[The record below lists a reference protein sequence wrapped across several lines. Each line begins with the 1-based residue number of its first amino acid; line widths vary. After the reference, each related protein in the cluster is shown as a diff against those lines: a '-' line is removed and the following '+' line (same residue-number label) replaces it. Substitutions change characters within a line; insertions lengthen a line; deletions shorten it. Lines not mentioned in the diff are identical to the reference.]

1 MKLNNKGFAISTVLY
16 SLLIMVF
23 LIVTLMMGI
32 MASNRKS
39 NRNLVE
45 TIEEELN
52 RYNENATNF
61 AFKDGASGEAV
72 SQIYTVPSGQSGW
85 YKIELWGA
93 SGGSTTSETGEV
105 RAGGKGAY
113 TSGLIYLAEND
124 EVYFYIGGTTT
135 NSNGGANGGGA
146 GAGKGMGGGG
156 STDVRIKSG
165 EWNDDQSLRTRLM
178 VAAGGG
184 GAEGFKQ
191 GAAGGD
197 AGAVIGRPGQSNIA
211 SSDYTN
217 AGYGSQ
223 KGPILVNWINLW
235 EKADKCNSGYISKD
249 SDSVSKIKTACG
261 KLGLGGGATNNEG
274 GGGGSGY
281 FGGGAGSSDNSTV
294 AGSGGGGSSFIAG
307 YAGVKYSHQWTEWPG
322 YSEDKYYT
330 ETSHFF
336 VNGQMVEGVNEGNG
350 KARIE
355 LVSTGTAKPTVKN
368 SKLTN
373 VRYIKSCTFGPTDD
387 PTNVSWAEVAAMQ
400 NGTNLAHSNSK
411 GVSSVSNVNIS
422 STEKNQITDDD
433 VDSLYSG
440 SKSASDLACII
451 IDLGATENIDEI
463 AVYHN
468 PTAVQKKS
476 YGESLEVSP
485 DNSSWTTLIA
495 SAGDTLPE
503 NTSGVRYTA
512 WDLDYQAHLPNGIYQ
527 VQSALSQVSRG
538 LSAVNNNTGQ
548 KEDENSDTLYSE
560 RHVKLAL
567 FGTQDLSQDWAIT
580 RIDLGEGSNTYR
592 LVETAS
598 NRALQIKDS
607 LGTAGT
613 AVNTSSGYGTSEESG
628 GYGYNWTQWHI
639 ISLGDGT
646 YTIKAEVGENCLSTI
661 KNSYNEDSDININVC
676 NNSLQQRWI
685 FKATSF

>member
-45 TIEEELN
+45 TIEDELN
-52 RYNENATNF
+52 RYNESATTF
-61 AFKDGASGEAV
+61 AYKDGTTGEAEA
-72 SQIYTVPSGQSGW
+72 QIYTVPSGQSGW

-93 SGGSTTSETGEV
+93 SGGSTTSETTGEV

-113 TSGLIYLAEND
+113 TSGLIYLAENQKL
-124 EVYFYIGGTTT
+124 YFYIGGSTK
-135 NSNGGANGGGA
+135 NSSGGANGGGK

-156 STDVRIKSG
+156 SSDVRTKSG
-165 EWNDDQSLRTRLM
+165 AWDNDDSLKTRLM

-184 GAEGFKQ
+184 GAEGFKE
-191 GAAGGD
+191 GAPGGD
-197 AGAVIGRPGQSNIA
+197 AGAVIGSPGQSNIA
-211 SSDYTN
+211 GSNYTN
-217 AGYGSQ
+217 AGFGSQ
-223 KGPILVNWINLW
+223 KGPILVNWINLY
-235 EKADKCNSGYISKD
+235 EKADKCNSGYISGD
-249 SDSVSKIKTACG
+249 ANNATKIKLACG
-261 KLGLGGGATNNEG
+261 KLGLGGAATNNEG

-294 AGSGGGGSSFIAG
+294 AGSGAGGSSFIAG
-307 YAGVKYSHQWTEWPG
+307 YAGVKYSHQWTG
-322 YSEDKYYT
+322 YDESVYFT
-330 ETSHFF
+330 ENSKIFID
-336 VNGQMVEGVNEGNG
+336 GQMVEGVNEGDG

-355 LVSTGTAKPTVKN
+355 LVSTASKDAKPTVKN
-368 SKLTN
+368 SKLSN
-373 VRYIKSCTFGPTDD
+373 VRYIKSCTAGTTEDQ
-387 PTNVSWAEVAAMQ
+387 TTVSWAEIAAMQ
-400 NGTNLAHSNSK
+400 NGNNLALNK
-411 GVSSVSNVNIS
+411 EISSVSGANVS
-422 STEKNQITDDD
+422 STSSGKKKVTDGD
-433 VDSLYSG
+433 VDTLYSG
-440 SKSASDLACII
+440 TKNSTDIACTT
-451 IDLGATENIDEI
+451 IDLGSVQNLDEI
-463 AVYHN
+463 AIYHN
-468 PTAVQKKS
+468 PTETNKKS
-476 YGESLEVSP
+476 YKESLQVSANNRDWITLISSNGESLPE
-485 DNSSWTTLIA
+485 NSSGI
-495 SAGDTLPE
+495 
-503 NTSGVRYTA
+503 RYTA
-512 WDLDYQAHLPNGIYQ
+512 WDLDYQAPLPNGIYQ

-567 FGTQDLSQDWAIT
+567 FGAQSLSQDWSVT
-580 RIDLGEGSNTYR
+580 SLGGDVYR

-628 GYGYNWTQWHI
+628 EYGYNWTQWHI

-646 YTIKAEVGENCLSTI
+646 YTIKAEVGGNCLSTI
-661 KNSYNEDSDININVC
+661 KNNYNEDSDININVC

>member
-72 SQIYTVPSGQSGW
+72 PQTYTVPSGQSGW

-93 SGGSTTSETGEV
+93 SGGSTKSETTGEV

-113 TSGLIYLAEND
+113 TSGLIYLAENQKL
-124 EVYFYIGGTTT
+124 YFYIGGSTK
-135 NSNGGANGGGA
+135 NSSGGANGGGK

-165 EWNDDQSLRTRLM
+165 AWDNDDSLKTRLM

-184 GAEGFKQ
+184 GAEGFKE
-191 GAAGGD
+191 GATGGD
-197 AGAVIGRPGQSNIA
+197 AGAIIGRPGQSNIV
-211 SSDYTN
+211 SGIYTN

-235 EKADKCNSGYISKD
+235 EKADKCNSGYISID

-307 YAGVKYSHQWTEWPG
+307 YAGVKYSHKWPG
-322 YSEDKYYT
+322 YREDKYYT
-330 ETSHFF
+330 ETSRFF
-336 VNGQMVEGVNEGNG
+336 VNGQMVEGVNDGDG

-368 SKLTN
+368 NKLTN
-373 VRYIKSCTFGPTDD
+373 VRYIRSCTSGPTDD
-387 PTNVSWAEVAAMQ
+387 QTNVSWAEVAAMQ
-400 NGTNLAHSNSK
+400 NGTNLAHSK
-411 GVSSVSNVNIS
+411 GVSSVSNVSIS
-422 STEKNQITDDD
+422 STGKKKITDDD

-468 PTAVQKKS
+468 PTAVQKMS
-476 YGESLEVSP
+476 HGESLQVSP
-485 DNSSWTTLIA
+485 DNRNWTTLID
-495 SAGDTLPE
+495 SAVDTLPE
-503 NTSGVRYTA
+503 NTSGVRYSA
-512 WDLDYQAHLPNGIYQ
+512 WDLDYQATSLPNGIYQ

-538 LSAVNNNTGQ
+538 LSAVNNNTGK

-567 FGTQDLSQDWAIT
+567 FGAQSLSQDWSVT
-580 RIDLGEGSNTYR
+580 SLGGDVYR

-628 GYGYNWTQWHI
+628 EYGYNWTQWHI

-646 YTIKAEVGENCLSTI
+646 YTIKAEVGGNCLSTI
-661 KNSYNEDSDININVC
+661 KNNYNEDSNININVC

>member
-113 TSGLIYLAEND
+113 TSGLIYLVEND
-124 EVYFYIGGTTT
+124 EIYFYIGGTTT

-184 GAEGFKQ
+184 GAEGFKE
-191 GAAGGD
+191 GATGGD

-261 KLGLGGGATNNEG
+261 KLGLGGAATNNEG

-294 AGSGGGGSSFIAG
+294 AGSGAGGSSFIAG
-307 YAGVKYSHQWTEWPG
+307 YSGVKYSHRWTG
-322 YSEDKYYT
+322 YDEAVYFT
-330 ETSHFF
+330 ENSKIFID
-336 VNGQMVEGVNEGNG
+336 GQMVEGVNEGNG

-355 LVSTGTAKPTVKN
+355 LVSTASKDAKPTIKN
-368 SKLTN
+368 SKLSN
-373 VRYIKSCTFGPTDD
+373 VRYIKSCTAGTTDD
-387 PTNVSWAEVAAMQ
+387 QTTVSWTEIVAMQ
-400 NGTNLAHSNSK
+400 NGSNLASNIGISNAT
-411 GVSSVSNVNIS
+411 GVSVS
-422 STEKNQITDDD
+422 STEKEKITDSD
-433 VDSLYSG
+433 VDTLYSG
-440 SKSASDLACII
+440 TKNASSTACIT
-451 IDLGATENIDEI
+451 IDLGSTYNLDEI
-463 AVYHN
+463 AVYHK
-468 PTAVQKKS
+468 PTEINKKS
-476 YGESLEVSP
+476 YKESLQVSANNRDWITLISSDGESLPE
-485 DNSSWTTLIA
+485 NSSGI
-495 SAGDTLPE
+495 
-503 NTSGVRYTA
+503 RYTA

-567 FGTQDLSQDWAIT
+567 FGAQSLSQDWSVT
-580 RIDLGEGSNTYR
+580 SLGGDVYR

-628 GYGYNWTQWHI
+628 EYGYNWTQWHI

-646 YTIKAEVGENCLSTI
+646 YTIKAEVGGNCLSTI

>member
-45 TIEEELN
+45 TIEDELN
-52 RYNENATNF
+52 RYNESATTL
-61 AFKDGASGEAV
+61 AYKDGTTGEAEA
-72 SQIYTVPSGQSGW
+72 QIYTVPSGQSGW

-93 SGGSTTSETGEV
+93 SGGNATSETGEV

-113 TSGLIYLAEND
+113 TSGLIYLTENQKL
-124 EVYFYIGGTTT
+124 YFYIGGTTT
-135 NSNGGANGGGA
+135 NSSGGANGGGT

-165 EWNDDQSLRTRLM
+165 AWDNDDSLRTRLM

-223 KGPILVNWINLW
+223 KGPILVNWINVY
-235 EKADKCNSGYISKD
+235 EKADKCNSGYISDD
-249 SDSVSKIKTACG
+249 SNDASKIKLACG
-261 KLGLGGGATNNEG
+261 KLGLGGAAANNEG

-294 AGSGGGGSSFIAG
+294 AGSGAGGSSFIAG
-307 YAGVKYSHQWTEWPG
+307 YAGVKYSHKWPG
-322 YSEDKYYT
+322 HDENVYFT
-330 ETSHFF
+330 ESSQLFID
-336 VNGQMVEGVNEGNG
+336 GQMVEGVNEGNG

-355 LVSTGTAKPTVKN
+355 LVSTASQDAKPTVKN
-368 SKLTN
+368 SKLSN
-373 VRYIKSCTFGPTDD
+373 VRYIKSCTAGTTDD
-387 PTNVSWAEVAAMQ
+387 QTTVSWSEIAAMQ
-400 NGTNLAHSNSK
+400 NGSNLASNKGISNAT
-411 GVSSVSNVNIS
+411 GVSVS
-422 STEKNQITDDD
+422 STEKKKIIDSD
-433 VDSLYSG
+433 VDTLYSG
-440 SKSASDLACII
+440 TKNASSTACITIDLASTYN
-451 IDLGATENIDEI
+451 LDEI
-463 AVYHN
+463 AVYHK
-468 PTAVQKKS
+468 PTETNKKS
-476 YGESLEVSP
+476 YKESLQVSANNRDWITLISSDGESLPE
-485 DNSSWTTLIA
+485 NSSGI
-495 SAGDTLPE
+495 
-503 NTSGVRYTA
+503 RYTA
-512 WDLDYQAHLPNGIYQ
+512 WDPNYQETLPNGVYQ
-527 VQSALSQVSRG
+527 VQSALSQISRG
-538 LSAVNNNTGQ
+538 LSAVNNNTGKQ
-548 KEDENSDTLYSE
+548 EDENSDTLYSE

-567 FGTQDLSQDWAIT
+567 LGAQGLSQNWAAT
-580 RIDLGEGSNTYR
+580 SLGGDTYR

-598 NRALQIKDS
+598 NRALQIKES
-607 LGTAGT
+607 SGAAGT
-613 AVNTSSGYGTSEESG
+613 AVNTSSGYGEGE
-628 GYGYNWTQWHI
+628 GYNWTQWHI
-639 ISLGDGT
+639 NPLGDGT
-646 YTIKAEVGENCLSTI
+646 YTIKSEVGGNCLSTVI
-661 KNSYNEDSDININVC
+661 NNYNVDSAINIDVC

-685 FKATSF
+685 FKSTGF

>member
-1 MKLNNKGFAISTVLY
+1 
-16 SLLIMVF
+16 
-23 LIVTLMMGI
+23 

-61 AFKDGASGEAV
+61 ALKDGASGEAV

-113 TSGLIYLAEND
+113 TSGLIYLVEND

-261 KLGLGGGATNNEG
+261 KLGLGGAATNNEG

-294 AGSGGGGSSFIAG
+294 AGSGAGGSSFIAG
-307 YAGVKYSHQWTEWPG
+307 YSGVKYSHRWTGSDEAV
-322 YSEDKYYT
+322 YFT
-330 ETSHFF
+330 ENSKIFID
-336 VNGQMVEGVNEGNG
+336 GQMVEGVNEGNG

-355 LVSTGTAKPTVKN
+355 LVSTASKDAKPTIKN
-368 SKLTN
+368 SKLSN
-373 VRYIKSCTFGPTDD
+373 VRYIKSCTAGTTDD
-387 PTNVSWAEVAAMQ
+387 QTTVSWTEIVAMQ
-400 NGTNLAHSNSK
+400 NGSNLASNIGISNAT
-411 GVSSVSNVNIS
+411 GVSVS
-422 STEKNQITDDD
+422 STEKEKITDSD
-433 VDSLYSG
+433 VDTLYSG
-440 SKSASDLACII
+440 TKNASSTACIT
-451 IDLGATENIDEI
+451 IDLGSTYNLDEI
-463 AVYHN
+463 AVYHK
-468 PTAVQKKS
+468 PTEINKKS
-476 YGESLEVSP
+476 YKESLQVSANNRDWITLISSDGESLPE
-485 DNSSWTTLIA
+485 NSSGI
-495 SAGDTLPE
+495 
-503 NTSGVRYTA
+503 RYTA
-512 WDLDYQAHLPNGIYQ
+512 WDPNYQETLPNGIYQ

-567 FGTQDLSQDWAIT
+567 FGGQSLSQDWSVT
-580 RIDLGEGSNTYR
+580 SLGGDVYR

-628 GYGYNWTQWHI
+628 EYGYNWTQWHI

-646 YTIKAEVGENCLSTI
+646 YTIKAEVGGNCLSTI

>member
-45 TIEEELN
+45 TIEDELN
-52 RYNENATNF
+52 RYNESATNL
-61 AFKDGASGEAV
+61 AYKDGVSGAAEA
-72 SQIYTVPSGQSGW
+72 QIYTVPSGQSGW

-93 SGGSTTSETGEV
+93 SGGNATSETGEV

-113 TSGLIYLAEND
+113 TSGLIYLTENQKL
-124 EVYFYIGGTTT
+124 YFYIGGTTT
-135 NSNGGANGGGA
+135 NSSGGANGGGN

-165 EWNDDQSLRTRLM
+165 AWDNDESLRTRLM

-184 GAEGFKQ
+184 GAEGFKE

-197 AGAVIGRPGQSNIA
+197 AGAVIGRPGQSNIT
-211 SSDYTN
+211 SSNYTN

-235 EKADKCNSGYISKD
+235 EKVDKCNSGYISAD
-249 SDSVSKIKTACG
+249 SDDVSKIKLTCG
-261 KLGLGGGATNNEG
+261 KLGLGGVASNNEG

-294 AGSGGGGSSFIAG
+294 AGSGAGGSSFIAG
-307 YAGVKYSHQWTEWPG
+307 YAGVKYSHTWSG
-322 YSEDKYYT
+322 YSEDVYFTESSKY
-330 ETSHFF
+330 FI
-336 VNGQMVEGVNEGNG
+336 NGQMVEGVNEGNG

-355 LVSTGTAKPTVKN
+355 LVSTASQDAKPTVKN
-368 SKLTN
+368 NKLTN
-373 VRYIKSCTFGPTDD
+373 VRYIKSCTSGTTDD
-387 PTNVSWAEVAAMQ
+387 QTNVSWSEIAAMQ
-400 NGTNLAHSNSK
+400 NRNNLASNK
-411 GVSSVSNVNIS
+411 GVNSVSGATMPSTS
-422 STEKNQITDDD
+422 SEKKKVTDDD
-433 VDSLYSG
+433 VDTLYTG
-440 SKSASDLACII
+440 TIDASSTTGACIT
-451 IDLGATENIDEI
+451 IDLGSTQNLDEI

-468 PTAVQKKS
+468 PTAVNKKS
-476 YGESLEVSP
+476 YKESLQVSS
-485 DNSSWTTLIA
+485 DNSTWVTLIL
-495 SAGDTLPE
+495 STGEGLPE
-503 NTSGVRYTA
+503 NSSGIRYTA
-512 WDLDYQAHLPNGIYQ
+512 WDPDYQAALPNGIYQ
-527 VQSALSQVSRG
+527 VQSALSQISRG

-548 KEDENSDTLYSE
+548 QEDESSDTLYSG

-567 FGTQDLSQDWAIT
+567 FGAQSLSQDWSVTSI
-580 RIDLGEGSNTYR
+580 GSDVYR

-598 NRALQIKDS
+598 NRALQIKES
-607 LGTAGT
+607 LGAAGT
-613 AVNTSSGYGTSEESG
+613 AVNTSSGYGEG
-628 GYGYNWTQWHI
+628 QGYNWTQWHI
-639 ISLGDGT
+639 TSLGDGT
-646 YTIKAEVGENCLSTI
+646 YTIKADVGGNCLSTTV
-661 KNSYNEDSDININVC
+661 NNYNVDSDVNIDTC

-685 FKATSF
+685 FKSTGF

>member
-61 AFKDGASGEAV
+61 AFKDGTSGEAV
-72 SQIYTVPSGQSGW
+72 SQTYTVPSGQSGW

-93 SGGSTTSETGEV
+93 SGGSTTSETGVV
-105 RAGGKGAY
+105 RSGGKGAY
-113 TSGLIYLAEND
+113 TSGLIYLVEND

-184 GAEGFKQ
+184 GAEGFKE
-191 GAAGGD
+191 GATGGD
-197 AGAVIGRPGQSNIA
+197 AGAIIGRSGQSNIV
-211 SSDYTN
+211 SDKYTN

-235 EKADKCNSGYISKD
+235 EKVDKCNSGYISSD

-307 YAGVKYSHQWTEWPG
+307 YAGVKYSHQWPG

-373 VRYIKSCTFGPTDD
+373 VRYIKSCTAGTTDD
-387 PTNVSWAEVAAMQ
+387 QTKVSWAEVAAMQ
-400 NGTNLAHSNSK
+400 NGNNLAHNK
-411 GVSSVSNVNIS
+411 GVSSVSNVS
-422 STEKNQITDDD
+422 TSLTETEKKQITDDD

-440 SKSASDLACII
+440 SKSASKSACIT
-451 IDLGATENIDEI
+451 IDLGSAKDVDEI

-468 PTAVQKKS
+468 PTAVQKMS
-476 YGESLEVSP
+476 HGESLQVSS

-495 SAGDTLPE
+495 SVGDTLPE

-512 WDLDYQAHLPNGIYQ
+512 WDLDYQNTLPNGIYQ

-548 KEDENSDTLYSE
+548 KEDENADTLYSE

-580 RIDLGEGSNTYR
+580 YLGGQGGTAGNIYR

-613 AVNTSSGYGTSEESG
+613 AVNTSSGYGTSEGSG
-628 GYGYNWTQWHI
+628 GYNWTQWHI

-646 YTIKAEVGENCLSTI
+646 YTIKAVVGEKCLSTI
-661 KNSYNEDSDININVC
+661 KNSYNEDSDININDC

>member
-52 RYNENATNF
+52 RYNESATTL
-61 AFKDGASGEAV
+61 AYKDGTTGEAEA
-72 SQIYTVPSGQSGW
+72 QIYTVPSGQSGW

-93 SGGSTTSETGEV
+93 SGGNATSETGEV

-113 TSGLIYLAEND
+113 TSGLIYLTENQKL
-124 EVYFYIGGTTT
+124 YFYIGGTTT
-135 NSNGGANGGGA
+135 NSSGGANGGGT

-165 EWNDDQSLRTRLM
+165 AWDNDDSLRTRLM

-223 KGPILVNWINLW
+223 KGPILVNWINVY
-235 EKADKCNSGYISKD
+235 EKADKCNSGYISDD
-249 SDSVSKIKTACG
+249 SNDASKIKTACG
-261 KLGLGGGATNNEG
+261 KLGLGGAATNNEG

-294 AGSGGGGSSFIAG
+294 AGSGAGGSSFIAG
-307 YAGVKYSHQWTEWPG
+307 YAGVKYSHKWSGHDENVYFTE
-322 YSEDKYYT
+322 SSQLFID
-330 ETSHFF
+330 
-336 VNGQMVEGVNEGNG
+336 GQMVEGVNEGNG

-355 LVSTGTAKPTVKN
+355 LVSTASQDAKPTVKN
-368 SKLTN
+368 SKLSN
-373 VRYIKSCTFGPTDD
+373 VRYIKSCTAGTTDD
-387 PTNVSWAEVAAMQ
+387 QTTVSWSEIAAMQ
-400 NGTNLAHSNSK
+400 NGNNLALNK
-411 GVSSVSNVNIS
+411 EISSVSGANVS
-422 STEKNQITDDD
+422 STSSGKKKVTDGD
-433 VDSLYSG
+433 VDTLYSG
-440 SKSASDLACII
+440 TKNSTDIACTT
-451 IDLGATENIDEI
+451 IDLGSVQNLDEI
-463 AVYHN
+463 AVYHK
-468 PTAVQKKS
+468 PTVANKKS
-476 YGESLEVSP
+476 YKESLQVSSDNSTWLTLISSDGESLPE
-485 DNSSWTTLIA
+485 NSSGI
-495 SAGDTLPE
+495 
-503 NTSGVRYTA
+503 RYTA
-512 WDLDYQAHLPNGIYQ
+512 WNPDYQAPLPNGIYQ

-567 FGTQDLSQDWAIT
+567 FGAQSLSQDWSVT
-580 RIDLGEGSNTYR
+580 SLGGDVYR

-628 GYGYNWTQWHI
+628 EYGYNWTQWHI

-646 YTIKAEVGENCLSTI
+646 YTIKAEVGGNCLSTI
-661 KNSYNEDSDININVC
+661 KNNYNEDSDININVC

>member
-45 TIEEELN
+45 TIEDELN
-52 RYNENATNF
+52 RYNESATTF
-61 AFKDGASGEAV
+61 AYKDGTTGEAEA
-72 SQIYTVPSGQSGW
+72 QIYTVPSGQSGW

-93 SGGSTTSETGEV
+93 SGGNATSETGEV

-113 TSGLIYLAEND
+113 TSGLIYLTENQKL
-124 EVYFYIGGTTT
+124 YFYIGGTTT
-135 NSNGGANGGGA
+135 NSSGGANGGGT

-165 EWNDDQSLRTRLM
+165 AWDNDDSLRTRLM

-184 GAEGFKQ
+184 GAEGFKE
-191 GAAGGD
+191 GAPGGD
-197 AGAVIGRPGQSNIA
+197 AGAVIGSPGQSNIA
-211 SSDYTN
+211 GSNYTN
-217 AGYGSQ
+217 AGFGSQ
-223 KGPILVNWINLW
+223 KGPILVNWINLY
-235 EKADKCNSGYISKD
+235 EKADKCNSGYISGD
-249 SDSVSKIKTACG
+249 ANNATKIKLACG
-261 KLGLGGGATNNEG
+261 KLGLGGAATNNEG

-294 AGSGGGGSSFIAG
+294 AGSGAGGSSFIAG
-307 YAGVKYSHQWTEWPG
+307 YAGVKYSHQWTG
-322 YSEDKYYT
+322 YDESVYFT
-330 ETSHFF
+330 ENSKIFID
-336 VNGQMVEGVNEGNG
+336 GQMVEGVNEGNG

-355 LVSTGTAKPTVKN
+355 LVSTASKDAKPTVKN
-368 SKLTN
+368 SKLSN
-373 VRYIKSCTFGPTDD
+373 VRYIKSCTAGTTEDQ
-387 PTNVSWAEVAAMQ
+387 TTVSWAEIAAIQ
-400 NGTNLAHSNSK
+400 NGNNLALNK
-411 GVSSVSNVNIS
+411 EISSVSGANVS
-422 STEKNQITDDD
+422 STSSGKKKVTDGD
-433 VDSLYSG
+433 VDTLYSG
-440 SKSASDLACII
+440 TKNSTDIACTT
-451 IDLGATENIDEI
+451 IDLGSVQNLDEI
-463 AVYHN
+463 AIYHN
-468 PTAVQKKS
+468 PTETNKKS
-476 YGESLEVSP
+476 YKESLQVSANNRDWITLISSNGESLPE
-485 DNSSWTTLIA
+485 NSSGI
-495 SAGDTLPE
+495 
-503 NTSGVRYTA
+503 RYTA
-512 WDLDYQAHLPNGIYQ
+512 WDLDYQAPLPNGIYQ

-567 FGTQDLSQDWAIT
+567 FGAQSLSQDWSVT
-580 RIDLGEGSNTYR
+580 SLGGDVYR

-613 AVNTSSGYGTSEESG
+613 AVNTSSGYGEG
-628 GYGYNWTQWHI
+628 QGYNWTQWHI
-639 ISLGDGT
+639 TSLGDGT
-646 YTIKAEVGENCLSTI
+646 YIIKADVGGNCLSTVI
-661 KNSYNEDSDININVC
+661 NNYNVDSDINIDTC

-685 FKATSF
+685 FKSTGF

>member
-1 MKLNNKGFAISTVLY
+1 MKLNNNGFAISTVLY

-45 TIEEELN
+45 TIEDELN
-52 RYNENATNF
+52 RYNESATTF
-61 AFKDGASGEAV
+61 AYKDGTTGEAEA
-72 SQIYTVPSGQSGW
+72 QIYTVPSGQSGW

-93 SGGSTTSETGEV
+93 SGGNATSETGEV

-113 TSGLIYLAEND
+113 TSGLIYLTENQKL
-124 EVYFYIGGTTT
+124 YFYIGGTTT
-135 NSNGGANGGGA
+135 NSNGGANGGGK

-165 EWNDDQSLRTRLM
+165 AWDNDDSLRTRLM

-261 KLGLGGGATNNEG
+261 KLGLGGAATNNEG

-294 AGSGGGGSSFIAG
+294 AGSGAGGSSFIAG
-307 YAGVKYSHQWTEWPG
+307 YSGVKYSHRWTG
-322 YSEDKYYT
+322 YDEAVYFT
-330 ETSHFF
+330 ENSKIFID
-336 VNGQMVEGVNEGNG
+336 GQMVEGVNEGNG

-355 LVSTGTAKPTVKN
+355 LVSTASQDAKPTVKN
-368 SKLTN
+368 SKLSN
-373 VRYIKSCTFGPTDD
+373 VRYIKSCTAGTTDD
-387 PTNVSWAEVAAMQ
+387 QTTVSWTEIVAMQ
-400 NGTNLAHSNSK
+400 NGSNLASNIGISNAT
-411 GVSSVSNVNIS
+411 GVSVS
-422 STEKNQITDDD
+422 STEKEKITDSD
-433 VDSLYSG
+433 VDTLYSG
-440 SKSASDLACII
+440 TKNASSTACIT
-451 IDLGATENIDEI
+451 IDLGSTYNLDEI
-463 AVYHN
+463 AVYHK
-468 PTAVQKKS
+468 PTEINKKS
-476 YGESLEVSP
+476 YKESLQVSANNRDWITLISSDGESLPE
-485 DNSSWTTLIA
+485 NSSGI
-495 SAGDTLPE
+495 
-503 NTSGVRYTA
+503 RYTA
-512 WDLDYQAHLPNGIYQ
+512 WDPNYQETLPNGIYQ

-567 FGTQDLSQDWAIT
+567 FGGQSLSQDWSVT
-580 RIDLGEGSNTYR
+580 SLGGDVYR

-628 GYGYNWTQWHI
+628 EYGYNWTQWHI

-646 YTIKAEVGENCLSTI
+646 YTIKAEVGGNCLSTI
-661 KNSYNEDSDININVC
+661 KNNYNEDSDININVC

>member
-61 AFKDGASGEAV
+61 AFKDGTSGEAEA
-72 SQIYTVPSGQSGW
+72 QIYTVPSGQSGW

-93 SGGSTTSETGEV
+93 SGGNTTSETGEV

-113 TSGLIYLAEND
+113 TSGLIYLVENQKL
-124 EVYFYIGGTTT
+124 YFYIGGTTT
-135 NSNGGANGGGA
+135 NSSGGANGGGK

-156 STDVRIKSG
+156 SSDVRTKSG
-165 EWNDDQSLRTRLM
+165 AWDNNDSLKTRLM

-184 GAEGFKQ
+184 GAEGFKE
-191 GAAGGD
+191 GAPGGN

-235 EKADKCNSGYISKD
+235 EKADKCNSGYISDD
-249 SDSVSKIKTACG
+249 SNDASKIKLACG
-261 KLGLGGGATNNEG
+261 KLGLGGAAANNEG

-294 AGSGGGGSSFIAG
+294 AGSGAGGSSFIAG
-307 YAGVKYSHQWTEWPG
+307 YSGVKYSHQWTG
-322 YSEDKYYT
+322 YDEAVYFT
-330 ETSHFF
+330 ESSNIFID
-336 VNGQMVEGVNEGNG
+336 GQMVEGVNEGNG

-355 LVSTGTAKPTVKN
+355 LVSTASKDAKPTVKN
-368 SKLTN
+368 SKLSN
-373 VRYIKSCTFGPTDD
+373 VRYIKSCTAGTTDD
-387 PTNVSWAEVAAMQ
+387 QTTVSWSEIAAMQ
-400 NGTNLAHSNSK
+400 NGSNLALNKGISNAT
-411 GVSSVSNVNIS
+411 GVSVS
-422 STEKNQITDDD
+422 STEKEKITDSD
-433 VDSLYSG
+433 VDTLYSG
-440 SKSASDLACII
+440 TKNASSTACIT
-451 IDLGATENIDEI
+451 IDLGSVQNLDEI
-463 AVYHN
+463 AVYHK
-468 PTAVQKKS
+468 PTVANKKS
-476 YGESLEVSP
+476 YKESLQVSSDNSTWLTLISSDGESLPE
-485 DNSSWTTLIA
+485 NSSGI
-495 SAGDTLPE
+495 
-503 NTSGVRYTA
+503 RYTA
-512 WDLDYQAHLPNGIYQ
+512 WNPDYQATLPNGIYQ
-527 VQSALSQVSRG
+527 VQSALSPISRG
-538 LSAVNNNTGQ
+538 LSAINNNTEQ
-548 KEDENSDTLYSE
+548 QVDENSDTLYSE

-567 FGTQDLSQDWAIT
+567 FGVQGLSQNWAVT
-580 RIDLGEGSNTYR
+580 SLGGDTYR

-598 NRALQIKDS
+598 NRALQIKES
-607 LGTAGT
+607 LGAAGT
-613 AVNTSSGYGTSEESG
+613 AVNTSSGYGEG
-628 GYGYNWTQWHI
+628 QGYNWTQWHI
-639 ISLGDGT
+639 TSLGDGT
-646 YTIKAEVGENCLSTI
+646 YIIKADVGGNCLSTVI
-661 KNSYNEDSDININVC
+661 NNYNVDSDININTC

>member
-61 AFKDGASGEAV
+61 AFKDGTSGEAV
-72 SQIYTVPSGQSGW
+72 SQTYTVPSGQSGW

-93 SGGSTTSETGEV
+93 SGGSTTSETGVV

-135 NSNGGANGGGA
+135 NSSGGANGGGA
-146 GAGKGMGGGG
+146 GAGKGKGGGG

-165 EWNDDQSLRTRLM
+165 EWNDDKSLRTRLM

-184 GAEGFKQ
+184 GAEGFKE
-191 GAAGGD
+191 GATGGD
-197 AGAVIGRPGQSNIA
+197 AGAIIGRSGQSNIA
-211 SSDYTN
+211 SDKYTN

-235 EKADKCNSGYISKD
+235 EKVDKCNSGYISRD

-307 YAGVKYSHQWTEWPG
+307 YAGVKYSHQWPG

-373 VRYIKSCTFGPTDD
+373 VRYIKSCTSGTTDNQ
-387 PTNVSWAEVAAMQ
+387 TNVSWAEVAAMQ
-400 NGTNLAHSNSK
+400 NGTNLAHDK
-411 GVSSVSNVNIS
+411 GVSNVSNVSIS
-422 STEKNQITDDD
+422 STEKKQITDDD

-440 SKSASDLACII
+440 SKSASASACIT
-451 IDLGATENIDEI
+451 IDLGSTKDIDEI

-468 PTAVQKKS
+468 PTAVQKMRH
-476 YGESLEVSP
+476 GEILQVSS
-485 DNSSWTTLIA
+485 NNRNWTALIA

-512 WDLDYQAHLPNGIYQ
+512 WDLDYQAPLPNGIYQ
-527 VQSALSQVSRG
+527 IQSALSQVSRG

-567 FGTQDLSQDWAIT
+567 FGAQSLSQDWSVT
-580 RIDLGEGSNTYR
+580 SLGGDVYR

-613 AVNTSSGYGTSEESG
+613 AVNTSSGYGGYEESQNQA
-628 GYGYNWTQWHI
+628 GYNWTQWHI

-646 YTIKAEVGENCLSTI
+646 YTIKAEVGGNCLSTI
-661 KNSYNEDSDININVC
+661 KNSYNEDSDINIDVC

-685 FKATSF
+685 FKSTSF

>member
-45 TIEEELN
+45 TIEDELN
-52 RYNENATNF
+52 RYNESATTF
-61 AFKDGASGEAV
+61 AYKDGTTGEAEA
-72 SQIYTVPSGQSGW
+72 QIYTVPSGQSGW

-93 SGGSTTSETGEV
+93 SGGNATSETGEV

-113 TSGLIYLAEND
+113 TSGLIYLTENQKL
-124 EVYFYIGGTTT
+124 YFYIGGTTT
-135 NSNGGANGGGA
+135 NSSGGANGGGT

-165 EWNDDQSLRTRLM
+165 AWDNDDSLRTRLM

-223 KGPILVNWINLW
+223 KGPILVNWINVY
-235 EKADKCNSGYISKD
+235 EKADKCNSGYISDD
-249 SDSVSKIKTACG
+249 SNDASKIKTACG
-261 KLGLGGGATNNEG
+261 KLGLGGAATNNEG

-294 AGSGGGGSSFIAG
+294 AGSGAGGSSFIAG
-307 YAGVKYSHQWTEWPG
+307 YAGVKYSHKWSGHDENVYFTE
-322 YSEDKYYT
+322 SSQLFID
-330 ETSHFF
+330 
-336 VNGQMVEGVNEGNG
+336 GQMVEGVNEGNG

-355 LVSTGTAKPTVKN
+355 LVSTASQDAKPTVKN
-368 SKLTN
+368 SKLSN
-373 VRYIKSCTFGPTDD
+373 VRYIKSCTAGTTDD
-387 PTNVSWAEVAAMQ
+387 QTTVSWSEIAAMQ
-400 NGTNLAHSNSK
+400 NGNNLALNK
-411 GVSSVSNVNIS
+411 EISSVSGANVS
-422 STEKNQITDDD
+422 STSSGKKKVTDGD
-433 VDSLYSG
+433 VDTLYSG
-440 SKSASDLACII
+440 TKNSTDIACTT
-451 IDLGATENIDEI
+451 IDLGSVQNLDEI
-463 AVYHN
+463 AVYHK
-468 PTAVQKKS
+468 PTVANKKS
-476 YGESLEVSP
+476 YKESLQVSSDNSTWLTLISSDGESLPE
-485 DNSSWTTLIA
+485 NSSGI
-495 SAGDTLPE
+495 
-503 NTSGVRYTA
+503 RYTA
-512 WDLDYQAHLPNGIYQ
+512 WNPDYQAPLPNGIYQ

-567 FGTQDLSQDWAIT
+567 FGAQSLSQDWSVT
-580 RIDLGEGSNTYR
+580 SLGGDVYR

-628 GYGYNWTQWHI
+628 DYGYNWTQWHI

-646 YTIKAEVGENCLSTI
+646 YTIKAEVGGNCLSTI
-661 KNSYNEDSDININVC
+661 KNNYNEDSDININVC

>member
-61 AFKDGASGEAV
+61 ALKDGASGEAV

-113 TSGLIYLAEND
+113 TSGLIYLVEND

-184 GAEGFKQ
+184 GAEGFKE
-191 GAAGGD
+191 GATGGD

-235 EKADKCNSGYISKD
+235 ERADKCNSGYISKD

-261 KLGLGGGATNNEG
+261 KLGLGGAATNNEG

-294 AGSGGGGSSFIAG
+294 AGSGAGGSSFIAG
-307 YAGVKYSHQWTEWPG
+307 YSGVKYSHRWTGSDEAV
-322 YSEDKYYT
+322 YFT
-330 ETSHFF
+330 ENSKIFID
-336 VNGQMVEGVNEGNG
+336 GQMVEGVNEGNG

-355 LVSTGTAKPTVKN
+355 LVSTASKDAKPTIKN
-368 SKLTN
+368 SKLSN
-373 VRYIKSCTFGPTDD
+373 VRYIKSCTAGTTDD
-387 PTNVSWAEVAAMQ
+387 QTTVSWTEIVAMQ
-400 NGTNLAHSNSK
+400 NGSNLASKKGISNAT
-411 GVSSVSNVNIS
+411 GVSVS
-422 STEKNQITDDD
+422 STEKEKITDSD
-433 VDSLYSG
+433 VDTLYSG
-440 SKSASDLACII
+440 TKNASSTACIT
-451 IDLGATENIDEI
+451 IDLGSVQNLDEI
-463 AVYHN
+463 AIYHN
-468 PTAVQKKS
+468 PTETNKKS
-476 YGESLEVSP
+476 YKESLQVSANNRDWITLISSDGESLPE
-485 DNSSWTTLIA
+485 NSSGI
-495 SAGDTLPE
+495 
-503 NTSGVRYTA
+503 RYTA
-512 WDLDYQAHLPNGIYQ
+512 WDPNYQETLPNGIYQ

-567 FGTQDLSQDWAIT
+567 FGGQSLSQDWSVT
-580 RIDLGEGSNTYR
+580 SLGGDVYR

-628 GYGYNWTQWHI
+628 ESGYNWTQWHI
-639 ISLGDGT
+639 IPLGDGT
-646 YTIKAEVGENCLSTI
+646 YTIKAEVGGNCLSTI

>member
-1 MKLNNKGFAISTVLY
+1 MKLNNNGFAISTVLY

-45 TIEEELN
+45 TIEDELN
-52 RYNENATNF
+52 RYNESATTF
-61 AFKDGASGEAV
+61 AYKDGTTGEAEA
-72 SQIYTVPSGQSGW
+72 QIYTVPSGQSGW

-93 SGGSTTSETGEV
+93 SGGNATSETGEV

-113 TSGLIYLAEND
+113 TSGLIYLTENQKL
-124 EVYFYIGGTTT
+124 YFYIGGTTT
-135 NSNGGANGGGA
+135 NSNGGANGGGT

-165 EWNDDQSLRTRLM
+165 AWDNDDSLRTRLM

-261 KLGLGGGATNNEG
+261 KLGLGGAATNNEG

-294 AGSGGGGSSFIAG
+294 AGSGAGGSSFIAG
-307 YAGVKYSHQWTEWPG
+307 YSGVKYSHRWTG
-322 YSEDKYYT
+322 YDEAVYFT
-330 ETSHFF
+330 ENSKIFID
-336 VNGQMVEGVNEGNG
+336 GQMVEGVNEGNG

-355 LVSTGTAKPTVKN
+355 LVSTASQDAKPTVKN
-368 SKLTN
+368 SKLSN
-373 VRYIKSCTFGPTDD
+373 VRYIKSCTAGTTDD
-387 PTNVSWAEVAAMQ
+387 QTTVSWTEIVAMQ
-400 NGTNLAHSNSK
+400 NGSNLASNKGISNAT
-411 GVSSVSNVNIS
+411 GVSVS
-422 STEKNQITDDD
+422 STEKEKITDSD
-433 VDSLYSG
+433 VDTLYSG
-440 SKSASDLACII
+440 TKNASSTACIT
-451 IDLGATENIDEI
+451 IDLGSTYNLDEI
-463 AVYHN
+463 AVYHK
-468 PTAVQKKS
+468 PTEINKKS
-476 YGESLEVSP
+476 YKESLQVSANNRDWITLISSDGESLPE
-485 DNSSWTTLIA
+485 NSSGI
-495 SAGDTLPE
+495 
-503 NTSGVRYTA
+503 RYTA
-512 WDLDYQAHLPNGIYQ
+512 WDLDYQAPLPNGIYQ

-567 FGTQDLSQDWAIT
+567 FGGQSLSQDWSVT
-580 RIDLGEGSNTYR
+580 SLGGDVYR

-613 AVNTSSGYGTSEESG
+613 AVNTSSGYGEG
-628 GYGYNWTQWHI
+628 QGYNWTQWHI
-639 ISLGDGT
+639 TSLGDGT
-646 YTIKAEVGENCLSTI
+646 YIIKADVGGNCLSTVI
-661 KNSYNEDSDININVC
+661 NNYNVDSDINIDTC

-685 FKATSF
+685 FKSTGF

>member
-61 AFKDGASGEAV
+61 ALKDGASGEAV

-113 TSGLIYLAEND
+113 TSGLIYLVEND

-184 GAEGFKQ
+184 GAEGFKE
-191 GAAGGD
+191 GATGGD

-235 EKADKCNSGYISKD
+235 ERADKCNSGYISKD

-261 KLGLGGGATNNEG
+261 KLGLGGAATNNEG

-294 AGSGGGGSSFIAG
+294 AGSGAGGSSFIAG
-307 YAGVKYSHQWTEWPG
+307 YSGVKYSHRWTGSDEAV
-322 YSEDKYYT
+322 YFT
-330 ETSHFF
+330 ENSKIFID
-336 VNGQMVEGVNEGNG
+336 GQMVEGVNEGDG

-355 LVSTGTAKPTVKN
+355 LVSTASKDAKPTIKN
-368 SKLTN
+368 SKLSN
-373 VRYIKSCTFGPTDD
+373 VRYIKSCTAGTTDD
-387 PTNVSWAEVAAMQ
+387 QTTVSWTEIVAMQ
-400 NGTNLAHSNSK
+400 NGSNLASKKGISNAT
-411 GVSSVSNVNIS
+411 GVSVS
-422 STEKNQITDDD
+422 STEKEKITDSD
-433 VDSLYSG
+433 VDTLYSG
-440 SKSASDLACII
+440 TKNASSTACIT
-451 IDLGATENIDEI
+451 IDLGSTYNLDEI
-463 AVYHN
+463 AVYHK
-468 PTAVQKKS
+468 PTETNKKS
-476 YGESLEVSP
+476 YKESLQVSANNRDWITLISSNGESLPE
-485 DNSSWTTLIA
+485 NSSGI
-495 SAGDTLPE
+495 
-503 NTSGVRYTA
+503 RYTA
-512 WDLDYQAHLPNGIYQ
+512 WDPNYQETLPNGIYQ

-567 FGTQDLSQDWAIT
+567 FGGQSLSQDWSVT
-580 RIDLGEGSNTYR
+580 SLGGDVYR

-628 GYGYNWTQWHI
+628 ESGYNWTQWHI
-639 ISLGDGT
+639 IPLGDGT
-646 YTIKAEVGENCLSTI
+646 YTIKAEVGGNCLSTI

>member
-45 TIEEELN
+45 TIEDELN
-52 RYNENATNF
+52 RYNESATTL
-61 AFKDGASGEAV
+61 AYKDGTTGEAEA
-72 SQIYTVPSGQSGW
+72 QIYTVPSGQSGW

-93 SGGSTTSETGEV
+93 SGGNATSETGEV

-113 TSGLIYLAEND
+113 TSGLIYLTENQKL
-124 EVYFYIGGTTT
+124 YFYIGGTTT
-135 NSNGGANGGGA
+135 NSSGGANGGGT

-165 EWNDDQSLRTRLM
+165 AWDNDDSLRTRLM

-223 KGPILVNWINLW
+223 KGPILVNWINVY
-235 EKADKCNSGYISKD
+235 EKADKCNSGYISDD
-249 SDSVSKIKTACG
+249 SNDASKIKLACG
-261 KLGLGGGATNNEG
+261 KLGLGGAAANNEG

-294 AGSGGGGSSFIAG
+294 AGSGAGGSSFIAG
-307 YAGVKYSHQWTEWPG
+307 YAGVKYSHKWPG
-322 YSEDKYYT
+322 HDENVYFT
-330 ETSHFF
+330 ESSQLFID
-336 VNGQMVEGVNEGNG
+336 GQMVEGVNEGNG

-355 LVSTGTAKPTVKN
+355 LVSTASQDAKPTVKN
-368 SKLTN
+368 SKLSN
-373 VRYIKSCTFGPTDD
+373 VRYIKSCTAGTTDD
-387 PTNVSWAEVAAMQ
+387 QTTVSWSEIAAMQ
-400 NGTNLAHSNSK
+400 NGSNLASNKGISNAT
-411 GVSSVSNVNIS
+411 GVSVS
-422 STEKNQITDDD
+422 STEKKKIIDSD
-433 VDSLYSG
+433 VDTLYSG
-440 SKSASDLACII
+440 TKNASSTACITIDLASTYN
-451 IDLGATENIDEI
+451 LDEI
-463 AVYHN
+463 AVYHK
-468 PTAVQKKS
+468 PTETNKKS
-476 YGESLEVSP
+476 YKESLQVSANNRDWITLISSDGESLPE
-485 DNSSWTTLIA
+485 NSSGI
-495 SAGDTLPE
+495 
-503 NTSGVRYTA
+503 RYTA
-512 WDLDYQAHLPNGIYQ
+512 WDPNYQETLPNGVYQ
-527 VQSALSQVSRG
+527 VQSALSQISRG
-538 LSAVNNNTGQ
+538 LSAVNNNTGKQ
-548 KEDENSDTLYSE
+548 EDENSDTLYSE

-567 FGTQDLSQDWAIT
+567 LGAQGLSQNWAAT
-580 RIDLGEGSNTYR
+580 SLGGDTYR

-598 NRALQIKDS
+598 NRALQIKES
-607 LGTAGT
+607 SGAAGT
-613 AVNTSSGYGTSEESG
+613 AVNTSSGYGEG
-628 GYGYNWTQWHI
+628 QGYNWTQWHI
-639 ISLGDGT
+639 TSLGDGT
-646 YTIKAEVGENCLSTI
+646 YIIKADVGGNCLSTVI
-661 KNSYNEDSDININVC
+661 NNYNVDSDINIDKC

-685 FKATSF
+685 FKSTGF

>member
-1 MKLNNKGFAISTVLY
+1 
-16 SLLIMVF
+16 
-23 LIVTLMMGI
+23 
-32 MASNRKS
+32 
-39 NRNLVE
+39 
-45 TIEEELN
+45 
-52 RYNENATNF
+52 
-61 AFKDGASGEAV
+61 
-72 SQIYTVPSGQSGW
+72 
-85 YKIELWGA
+85 
-93 SGGSTTSETGEV
+93 
-105 RAGGKGAY
+105 
-113 TSGLIYLAEND
+113 
-124 EVYFYIGGTTT
+124 
-135 NSNGGANGGGA
+135 
-146 GAGKGMGGGG
+146 MGGGG

-235 EKADKCNSGYISKD
+235 ERADKCNSGYISKD

-261 KLGLGGGATNNEG
+261 KLGLGGAATNNEG

-294 AGSGGGGSSFIAG
+294 AGSGAGGSSFIAG
-307 YAGVKYSHQWTEWPG
+307 YSGVKYSHRWTGSDEAV
-322 YSEDKYYT
+322 YFT
-330 ETSHFF
+330 ENSKIFID
-336 VNGQMVEGVNEGNG
+336 GQMVEGVNEGNG

-355 LVSTGTAKPTVKN
+355 LVSTASKDAKPTIKN
-368 SKLTN
+368 SKLSN
-373 VRYIKSCTFGPTDD
+373 VRYIKSCTAGTTDD
-387 PTNVSWAEVAAMQ
+387 QTTVSWTEIVAMQ
-400 NGTNLAHSNSK
+400 NGSNLASKKGISNAT
-411 GVSSVSNVNIS
+411 GVSVS
-422 STEKNQITDDD
+422 STEKEKITDSD
-433 VDSLYSG
+433 VDTLYSG
-440 SKSASDLACII
+440 TKNASSTACIT
-451 IDLGATENIDEI
+451 IDLGSTYNLDEI
-463 AVYHN
+463 AVYHK
-468 PTAVQKKS
+468 PTEINKKS
-476 YGESLEVSP
+476 YKESLQVSANNRDWITLISSDGESLPE
-485 DNSSWTTLIA
+485 NSSGI
-495 SAGDTLPE
+495 
-503 NTSGVRYTA
+503 RYTA
-512 WDLDYQAHLPNGIYQ
+512 WDPNYQETLPNGIYQ

-567 FGTQDLSQDWAIT
+567 FGGQSLSQDWSVT
-580 RIDLGEGSNTYR
+580 SLGGDVYR

-628 GYGYNWTQWHI
+628 ESGYNWTQWHI
-639 ISLGDGT
+639 IPLGDGT
-646 YTIKAEVGENCLSTI
+646 YTIKAEVGGNCLSTI

>member
-61 AFKDGASGEAV
+61 AFKDGTSGEAV
-72 SQIYTVPSGQSGW
+72 SQTYTVPSGQSGW

-93 SGGSTTSETGEV
+93 SGGSTTSETGVV

-135 NSNGGANGGGA
+135 NSSGGANGGGA

-165 EWNDDQSLRTRLM
+165 EWNDDKSLRTRLM

-184 GAEGFKQ
+184 GAEGFKE
-191 GAAGGD
+191 GATGGD
-197 AGAVIGRPGQSNIA
+197 AGAIIGRSGQSNIA
-211 SSDYTN
+211 SDKYTN

-235 EKADKCNSGYISKD
+235 EKVDKCNSGYISRD

-307 YAGVKYSHQWTEWPG
+307 YAGVKYSHQWPR

-373 VRYIKSCTFGPTDD
+373 VRYIKSCTSGTTDNQ
-387 PTNVSWAEVAAMQ
+387 TNVSWAEVAAMQ
-400 NGTNLAHSNSK
+400 NGTNLAHDK
-411 GVSSVSNVNIS
+411 GVSNVSNVSIS
-422 STEKNQITDDD
+422 STEKQQITDDD

-440 SKSASDLACII
+440 SKSESASACIT
-451 IDLGATENIDEI
+451 IDLGSTKDIDEI

-468 PTAVQKKS
+468 PTAVQKMS
-476 YGESLEVSP
+476 HGEILQVSSN
-485 DNSSWTTLIA
+485 NSNWTTLIA

-512 WDLDYQAHLPNGIYQ
+512 WDLDYQASLPNGIYQ
-527 VQSALSQVSRG
+527 IQSALSQVSRG

-548 KEDENSDTLYSE
+548 QENENADTLYSE

-567 FGTQDLSQDWAIT
+567 FGAQDLSQDWAAT
-580 RIDLGEGSNTYR
+580 YLGGTGNNIYR

-607 LGTAGT
+607 LGTART
-613 AVNTSSGYGTSEESG
+613 AVNTSSGYGGYEESQNQA
-628 GYGYNWTQWHI
+628 GYNWTQWHI

-646 YTIKAEVGENCLSTI
+646 YTIKAEVGGNCLSTI
-661 KNSYNEDSDININVC
+661 KNSYNEDSDINIDVC

-685 FKATSF
+685 FKSTSF

>member
-61 AFKDGASGEAV
+61 ALKDGASGEAV

-113 TSGLIYLAEND
+113 TSGLIYLVEND

-184 GAEGFKQ
+184 GAEGFKE
-191 GAAGGD
+191 GATGGD

-235 EKADKCNSGYISKD
+235 ERADKCNSGYISKD

-261 KLGLGGGATNNEG
+261 KLGLGGAATNNEG

-294 AGSGGGGSSFIAG
+294 AGSGAGGSSFIAG
-307 YAGVKYSHQWTEWPG
+307 YSGVKYSHRWTGSDEAV
-322 YSEDKYYT
+322 YFT
-330 ETSHFF
+330 ENSKIFID
-336 VNGQMVEGVNEGNG
+336 GQMVEGVNEGNG

-355 LVSTGTAKPTVKN
+355 LVSTASKDAKPTIKN
-368 SKLTN
+368 SKLSN
-373 VRYIKSCTFGPTDD
+373 VRYIKSCTAGTTDD
-387 PTNVSWAEVAAMQ
+387 QTTVSWTEIVAMQ
-400 NGTNLAHSNSK
+400 NGSNLASKKGISNAT
-411 GVSSVSNVNIS
+411 GVSVS
-422 STEKNQITDDD
+422 STEKEKITDSD
-433 VDSLYSG
+433 VDTLYSG
-440 SKSASDLACII
+440 TKNASSTACIT
-451 IDLGATENIDEI
+451 IDLGSTYNLDEI
-463 AVYHN
+463 AVYHK
-468 PTAVQKKS
+468 PTEINKKS
-476 YGESLEVSP
+476 YKESLQVSANNRDWITLISSDGESLPE
-485 DNSSWTTLIA
+485 NSSGI
-495 SAGDTLPE
+495 
-503 NTSGVRYTA
+503 RYTA
-512 WDLDYQAHLPNGIYQ
+512 WDPNYQETLPNGIYQ

-567 FGTQDLSQDWAIT
+567 FGAQSLSQDWSVT
-580 RIDLGEGSNTYR
+580 SLGGDVYR

-628 GYGYNWTQWHI
+628 EYGYNWTQWHI

-646 YTIKAEVGENCLSTI
+646 YTIKAEVGGNCLSTI

>member
-72 SQIYTVPSGQSGW
+72 SQTYTVPSGQSGW

-93 SGGSTTSETGEV
+93 SGGSTTSETGVV

-135 NSNGGANGGGA
+135 NSSGGANGGGA
-146 GAGKGMGGGG
+146 GAGKGKGGGG

-165 EWNDDQSLRTRLM
+165 EWNDDKSLRTRLM

-184 GAEGFKQ
+184 GAEGFKE
-191 GAAGGD
+191 GATGGD
-197 AGAVIGRPGQSNIA
+197 AGAIIGRSGQSNIA
-211 SSDYTN
+211 SDKYTN

-235 EKADKCNSGYISKD
+235 EKVDKCNSGYISRD

-307 YAGVKYSHQWTEWPG
+307 YAGVKYSHQWPG

-373 VRYIKSCTFGPTDD
+373 VRYIKSCTSGTTDNQ
-387 PTNVSWAEVAAMQ
+387 TNVSWAEVAAMQ
-400 NGTNLAHSNSK
+400 NGTNLAHDK
-411 GVSSVSNVNIS
+411 GVSNVSNVSIS
-422 STEKNQITDDD
+422 STEKKQITDDD

-440 SKSASDLACII
+440 SKSASASACIT
-451 IDLGATENIDEI
+451 IDLGSTKDIDEI

-468 PTAVQKKS
+468 PTAVQKMS
-476 YGESLEVSP
+476 HGEILQVSS
-485 DNSSWTTLIA
+485 NNRNWTTLIA

-512 WDLDYQAHLPNGIYQ
+512 WDLDYQAPLPNGIYQ
-527 VQSALSQVSRG
+527 IQSALSQVSRG

-548 KEDENSDTLYSE
+548 QENENADTLYSE

-567 FGTQDLSQDWAIT
+567 FGAQSLSQDWSVT
-580 RIDLGEGSNTYR
+580 SLGGDVYR

-613 AVNTSSGYGTSEESG
+613 AVNTSSGYGEG
-628 GYGYNWTQWHI
+628 QGYNWTQWHI

-646 YTIKAEVGENCLSTI
+646 YTIKAEVKGNCLSTI
-661 KNSYNEDSDININVC
+661 KNSYNEDSDINIDDC

-685 FKATSF
+685 FKSTSF

>member
-113 TSGLIYLAEND
+113 TSGLIYLVEND
-124 EVYFYIGGTTT
+124 EIYFYIGGTTT

-184 GAEGFKQ
+184 GAEGFKE
-191 GAAGGD
+191 GATGGD

-261 KLGLGGGATNNEG
+261 KLGLGGAATNNEG

-294 AGSGGGGSSFIAG
+294 AGSGAGGSSFIAG
-307 YAGVKYSHQWTEWPG
+307 YSGVKYSHRWTG
-322 YSEDKYYT
+322 YDEAVYFT
-330 ETSHFF
+330 ENSKIFID
-336 VNGQMVEGVNEGNG
+336 GQMVEGVNEGNG

-355 LVSTGTAKPTVKN
+355 LVSTASKDAKPTIKN
-368 SKLTN
+368 SKLSN
-373 VRYIKSCTFGPTDD
+373 VRYIKSCTAGTTDD
-387 PTNVSWAEVAAMQ
+387 QTTVSWTEIVAMQ
-400 NGTNLAHSNSK
+400 NGSNLASNIGISNAT
-411 GVSSVSNVNIS
+411 GVSVS
-422 STEKNQITDDD
+422 STEKEKITDSD
-433 VDSLYSG
+433 VDTLYSG
-440 SKSASDLACII
+440 TKNASSTACIT
-451 IDLGATENIDEI
+451 IDLGSTYNLDEI
-463 AVYHN
+463 AVYHK
-468 PTAVQKKS
+468 PTEINKKS
-476 YGESLEVSP
+476 YKESLQVSANNRDWITLISSDGESLPE
-485 DNSSWTTLIA
+485 NSSGI
-495 SAGDTLPE
+495 
-503 NTSGVRYTA
+503 RYTA

-567 FGTQDLSQDWAIT
+567 FGAQSLSQDWSVT
-580 RIDLGEGSNTYR
+580 SLGGDVYR

-628 GYGYNWTQWHI
+628 EYGYNWTQWHI

-646 YTIKAEVGENCLSTI
+646 YTIKAEVGGNCLSTI
-661 KNSYNEDSDININVC
+661 KNSYNEDSDININFC

>member
-1 MKLNNKGFAISTVLY
+1 MKLNNNGFAISTVLY

-45 TIEEELN
+45 TIEDELN
-52 RYNENATNF
+52 RYNESATTF
-61 AFKDGASGEAV
+61 AYKDGTTGEAEA
-72 SQIYTVPSGQSGW
+72 QIYTVPSGQSGW

-93 SGGSTTSETGEV
+93 SGGNATSETGEV

-113 TSGLIYLAEND
+113 TSGLIYLTENQKL
-124 EVYFYIGGTTT
+124 YFYIGGTTT
-135 NSNGGANGGGA
+135 NSNGGANGGGT

-165 EWNDDQSLRTRLM
+165 AWDNDDSLRTRLM

-261 KLGLGGGATNNEG
+261 KLGLGGAATNNEG

-294 AGSGGGGSSFIAG
+294 AGSGAGGSSFIAG
-307 YAGVKYSHQWTEWPG
+307 YSGVKYSHRWTG
-322 YSEDKYYT
+322 YDEAVYFT
-330 ETSHFF
+330 ENSKIFID
-336 VNGQMVEGVNEGNG
+336 GQMVEGVNEGNG

-355 LVSTGTAKPTVKN
+355 LVSTASQDAKPTVKN
-368 SKLTN
+368 SKLSN
-373 VRYIKSCTFGPTDD
+373 VRYIKSCTAGTTDD
-387 PTNVSWAEVAAMQ
+387 QTTVSWTEIVAMQ
-400 NGTNLAHSNSK
+400 NGSNLASNIGISNAT
-411 GVSSVSNVNIS
+411 GVSVS
-422 STEKNQITDDD
+422 STEKEKITDSD
-433 VDSLYSG
+433 VDTLYSG
-440 SKSASDLACII
+440 TKNASSTACIT
-451 IDLGATENIDEI
+451 IDLGSTYNLDEI
-463 AVYHN
+463 AVYHK
-468 PTAVQKKS
+468 PTEINKKS
-476 YGESLEVSP
+476 YKESLQVSANNRDWITLISSDGESLPE
-485 DNSSWTTLIA
+485 NSSGI
-495 SAGDTLPE
+495 
-503 NTSGVRYTA
+503 RYTA
-512 WDLDYQAHLPNGIYQ
+512 WDPNYQETLPNGIYQ

-567 FGTQDLSQDWAIT
+567 FGGQSLSQDWSVT
-580 RIDLGEGSNTYR
+580 SLGGDVYR

-613 AVNTSSGYGTSEESG
+613 AVNTSSGYGEG
-628 GYGYNWTQWHI
+628 QGYNWTQWHI
-639 ISLGDGT
+639 TSLGDGT
-646 YTIKAEVGENCLSTI
+646 YIIKADVGGNCLSTVI
-661 KNSYNEDSDININVC
+661 NNYNVDSDINIDTC

-685 FKATSF
+685 FKSTGF

>member
-72 SQIYTVPSGQSGW
+72 PQTYTVPSGQSGW

-93 SGGSTTSETGEV
+93 SGGSTTSETTGEV

-113 TSGLIYLAEND
+113 TSGLIYLTENQKL
-124 EVYFYIGGTTT
+124 YFYIGGTTT
-135 NSNGGANGGGA
+135 NSNGGANGGGT

-165 EWNDDQSLRTRLM
+165 AWNNDDSLRTRLM

-223 KGPILVNWINLW
+223 KGPILVNWINFW

-307 YAGVKYSHQWTEWPG
+307 YAGVKYSHQWPG

-330 ETSHFF
+330 ETSRFF

-355 LVSTGTAKPTVKN
+355 LVSTASQDAKPTVKN
-368 SKLTN
+368 SKLSN
-373 VRYIKSCTFGPTDD
+373 VRYIKSCTAGTTDD
-387 PTNVSWAEVAAMQ
+387 QTTVSWSEIAAMQ
-400 NGTNLAHSNSK
+400 NGNNLALNK
-411 GVSSVSNVNIS
+411 EISSVSGANVS
-422 STEKNQITDDD
+422 STSSGKKKVTDGD
-433 VDSLYSG
+433 VDTLYSG
-440 SKSASDLACII
+440 TKNSTDIACTT
-451 IDLGATENIDEI
+451 IDLGSVQNLDEI
-463 AVYHN
+463 AIYHN
-468 PTAVQKKS
+468 PTETNKKS
-476 YGESLEVSP
+476 YKESLQVSANNRDWITLISSNGESLPE
-485 DNSSWTTLIA
+485 NSSGI
-495 SAGDTLPE
+495 
-503 NTSGVRYTA
+503 RYTA
-512 WDLDYQAHLPNGIYQ
+512 WDLDYQAPLPNGIYQ

-548 KEDENSDTLYSE
+548 KEDENSNTLYSE

-567 FGTQDLSQDWAIT
+567 FGAQSLSQDWSVT
-580 RIDLGEGSNTYR
+580 SLGGDVYR

-628 GYGYNWTQWHI
+628 EYGYNWTQWHI

-646 YTIKAEVGENCLSTI
+646 YTIKAEVGGNCLSTI
-661 KNSYNEDSDININVC
+661 KNNYNEDSDININFC

>member
-72 SQIYTVPSGQSGW
+72 PQTYTVPSGQSGW

-93 SGGSTTSETGEV
+93 SGGSTKSETTGEV

-113 TSGLIYLAEND
+113 TSGLIYLDDND

-135 NSNGGANGGGA
+135 NSNGGANGGGT

-165 EWNDDQSLRTRLM
+165 AWNNDQSLRTRLM

-184 GAEGFKQ
+184 GAEGFKE
-191 GAAGGD
+191 GATGGD
-197 AGAVIGRPGQSNIA
+197 AGAIIGRPGQSNIV
-211 SSDYTN
+211 SGIYTN

-235 EKADKCNSGYISKD
+235 EKADKCNSGYISID

-281 FGGGAGSSDNSTV
+281 FGGGAGSSDNSKV

-307 YAGVKYSHQWTEWPG
+307 YAGVKYSHQWPG
-322 YSEDKYYT
+322 YREDKYYT
-330 ETSHFF
+330 ETSRFF
-336 VNGQMVEGVNEGNG
+336 VNGQMVEGVNEGDG

-355 LVSTGTAKPTVKN
+355 LVSTGTAKPTAKN

-373 VRYIKSCTFGPTDD
+373 VRYIRSCTSGTTDD
-387 PTNVSWAEVAAMQ
+387 QTNVSWAEVAAMQ
-400 NGTNLAHSNSK
+400 NGTNLAHSK
-411 GVSSVSNVNIS
+411 GVSSVSNVSIS
-422 STEKNQITDDD
+422 SIGKKKITDDD

-463 AVYHN
+463 AIYHN
-468 PTAVQKKS
+468 PTAVQKMRH
-476 YGESLEVSP
+476 GESLQVSS
-485 DNSSWTTLIA
+485 DNRNWTTLID
-495 SAGDTLPE
+495 SAVDTLPE

-512 WDLDYQAHLPNGIYQ
+512 WDLDYQATSLPNGIYQ

-567 FGTQDLSQDWAIT
+567 FGAQSLSQDWSVT
-580 RIDLGEGSNTYR
+580 SLGGDVYR

-628 GYGYNWTQWHI
+628 EYGYNWTQWHI

-646 YTIKAEVGENCLSTI
+646 YTIKAEVGGNCLSTI
-661 KNSYNEDSDININVC
+661 KNNYNEDSNININVC

>member
-61 AFKDGASGEAV
+61 ALKDGASGEAV

-113 TSGLIYLAEND
+113 TSGLIYLVEND

-184 GAEGFKQ
+184 GAEGFKE
-191 GAAGGD
+191 GATGGD

-235 EKADKCNSGYISKD
+235 ERADKCNSGYISKD

-261 KLGLGGGATNNEG
+261 KLGLGGAATNNEG

-294 AGSGGGGSSFIAG
+294 AGSGAGGSSFIAG
-307 YAGVKYSHQWTEWPG
+307 YSGVKYSHRWTGSDEAV
-322 YSEDKYYT
+322 YFT
-330 ETSHFF
+330 ENSKIFID
-336 VNGQMVEGVNEGNG
+336 GQMVEGVNEGNG

-355 LVSTGTAKPTVKN
+355 LVSTASKDAKPTIKN
-368 SKLTN
+368 SKLSN
-373 VRYIKSCTFGPTDD
+373 VRYIKSCTAGTTDD
-387 PTNVSWAEVAAMQ
+387 QTTVSWTEIVAMQ
-400 NGTNLAHSNSK
+400 NGSNLASKKGISNAT
-411 GVSSVSNVNIS
+411 GVSVS
-422 STEKNQITDDD
+422 STEKEKITDSD
-433 VDSLYSG
+433 VDTLYSG
-440 SKSASDLACII
+440 TKNASSTACIT
-451 IDLGATENIDEI
+451 IDLGSVQNLDEI
-463 AVYHN
+463 AIYHN
-468 PTAVQKKS
+468 PTETNKKS
-476 YGESLEVSP
+476 YKESLQVSANNRDWITLISSNGESLPE
-485 DNSSWTTLIA
+485 NSSGI
-495 SAGDTLPE
+495 
-503 NTSGVRYTA
+503 RYTA
-512 WDLDYQAHLPNGIYQ
+512 WDPNYQETLPNGIYQ

-567 FGTQDLSQDWAIT
+567 FGGQSLSQDWSVT
-580 RIDLGEGSNTYR
+580 SLGGDVYR

-628 GYGYNWTQWHI
+628 ESGYNWTQWHI
-639 ISLGDGT
+639 IPLGDGT
-646 YTIKAEVGENCLSTI
+646 YTIKAEVGGNCLSTI

>member
-61 AFKDGASGEAV
+61 ALKDGASGEAV

-113 TSGLIYLAEND
+113 TSGLIYLVEND

-184 GAEGFKQ
+184 GAEGFKE

-235 EKADKCNSGYISKD
+235 ERADKCNSGYISKD

-261 KLGLGGGATNNEG
+261 KLGLGGAATNNEG

-294 AGSGGGGSSFIAG
+294 AGSGAGGSSFIAG
-307 YAGVKYSHQWTEWPG
+307 YSGVKYSHRWTGSDEAV
-322 YSEDKYYT
+322 YFT
-330 ETSHFF
+330 ENSKIFID
-336 VNGQMVEGVNEGNG
+336 GQMVEGVNEGNG

-355 LVSTGTAKPTVKN
+355 LVSTASKDAKPTIKN
-368 SKLTN
+368 SKLSN
-373 VRYIKSCTFGPTDD
+373 VRYIKSCTAGTTDD
-387 PTNVSWAEVAAMQ
+387 QTTVSWTEIVAMQ
-400 NGTNLAHSNSK
+400 NGSNLASNIGISNAT
-411 GVSSVSNVNIS
+411 GVSVS
-422 STEKNQITDDD
+422 STEKEKITDSD
-433 VDSLYSG
+433 VDTLYSG
-440 SKSASDLACII
+440 TKNASSTACIT
-451 IDLGATENIDEI
+451 IDLGSTYNLDEI
-463 AVYHN
+463 AVYHK
-468 PTAVQKKS
+468 PTEINKKS
-476 YGESLEVSP
+476 YKESLQVSANNRDWITLISSDGESLPE
-485 DNSSWTTLIA
+485 NSSGI
-495 SAGDTLPE
+495 
-503 NTSGVRYTA
+503 RYTA
-512 WDLDYQAHLPNGIYQ
+512 WDPNYQETLPNGIYQ

-567 FGTQDLSQDWAIT
+567 FGGQSLSQDWSVT
-580 RIDLGEGSNTYR
+580 SLGGDVYR

-628 GYGYNWTQWHI
+628 ESGYNWTQWHI
-639 ISLGDGT
+639 IPLGDGT
-646 YTIKAEVGENCLSTI
+646 YTIKAEVGGNCLSTI

-685 FKATSF
+685 FKSTGF

>member
-45 TIEEELN
+45 TIEDELN
-52 RYNENATNF
+52 RYNESATTL
-61 AFKDGASGEAV
+61 AYKDGTTGEAEA
-72 SQIYTVPSGQSGW
+72 QIYTVPSGQSGW

-93 SGGSTTSETGEV
+93 SGGNATSETGEV

-113 TSGLIYLAEND
+113 TSGLIYLTENQKL
-124 EVYFYIGGTTT
+124 YFYIGGTTT
-135 NSNGGANGGGA
+135 NSSGGANGGGT

-165 EWNDDQSLRTRLM
+165 AWDNDASLRTRLM

-223 KGPILVNWINLW
+223 KGPILVNWINIY
-235 EKADKCNSGYISKD
+235 EKADKCNSGYISDD
-249 SDSVSKIKTACG
+249 SNNATKIKLACG
-261 KLGLGGGATNNEG
+261 KLGLGGAAANNEG

-294 AGSGGGGSSFIAG
+294 AGSGAGGSSFIAG
-307 YAGVKYSHQWTEWPG
+307 YAGVKYSHKWSGHDEDVYFTE
-322 YSEDKYYT
+322 SSKLFID
-330 ETSHFF
+330 
-336 VNGQMVEGVNEGNG
+336 GQMVEGVNEGNG

-355 LVSTGTAKPTVKN
+355 LVSTASQDAKPTVKN
-368 SKLTN
+368 SKLSN
-373 VRYIKSCTFGPTDD
+373 VRYIKSCTAGTTDD
-387 PTNVSWAEVAAMQ
+387 QTTVSWSEIAAMQ
-400 NGTNLAHSNSK
+400 NGNNLALNK
-411 GVSSVSNVNIS
+411 GISSVSGANIS
-422 STEKNQITDDD
+422 STSSEKKKVTDGD
-433 VDSLYSG
+433 VDTLYSG
-440 SKSASDLACII
+440 TKNSTDIACTT
-451 IDLGATENIDEI
+451 IDLGSVQNLDEI
-463 AVYHN
+463 AVYHK
-468 PTAVQKKS
+468 PTVANKKS
-476 YGESLEVSP
+476 YKESLQVSSDNSTWLTLISSDGESLPE
-485 DNSSWTTLIA
+485 NSSGI
-495 SAGDTLPE
+495 
-503 NTSGVRYTA
+503 RYTA
-512 WDLDYQAHLPNGIYQ
+512 WNPNYQATLPNGIYQ
-527 VQSALSQVSRG
+527 VQSALSQISRG
-538 LSAVNNNTGQ
+538 LSAVNNNTGKQ
-548 KEDENSDTLYSE
+548 ENENSDTLYSG

-567 FGTQDLSQDWAIT
+567 LGAQSLSQDWSVT
-580 RIDLGEGSNTYR
+580 SLGGDVYR

-598 NRALQIKDS
+598 NRALQIKENS
-607 LGTAGT
+607 GAAGT
-613 AVNTSSGYGTSEESG
+613 AVNTSSGYGEG
-628 GYGYNWTQWHI
+628 QGYNWTQWHI
-639 ISLGDGT
+639 TSLGDGT
-646 YTIKAEVGENCLSTI
+646 YIIKADVGGNCLSTVI
-661 KNSYNEDSDININVC
+661 NNYNVDSDINIDTC

-685 FKATSF
+685 FKSTGF

>member
-61 AFKDGASGEAV
+61 AFKDGTSGEAV
-72 SQIYTVPSGQSGW
+72 SQTYTVPSGQSGW

-93 SGGSTTSETGEV
+93 SGGSTTSETGVV

-135 NSNGGANGGGA
+135 NSSGGANGGGA

-165 EWNDDQSLRTRLM
+165 EWNDDKSLRTRLM

-184 GAEGFKQ
+184 GAEGFKE
-191 GAAGGD
+191 GATGGN
-197 AGAVIGRPGQSNIA
+197 AGAIIGRSGQSNIA
-211 SSDYTN
+211 SDKYTN

-235 EKADKCNSGYISKD
+235 EKVDKCNSGYISRD

-307 YAGVKYSHQWTEWPG
+307 YAGVKYSHQWPG

-330 ETSHFF
+330 ETSRFF

-373 VRYIKSCTFGPTDD
+373 VRYIRSCTYGPTDD
-387 PTNVSWAEVAAMQ
+387 PENVSWAEVAAMQ
-400 NGTNLAHSNSK
+400 NGTNFAYDK
-411 GVSSVSNVNIS
+411 GVSSVSNVSIS
-422 STEKNQITDDD
+422 STEKKKITDDD

-451 IDLGATENIDEI
+451 IDLGATKNIDEI

-468 PTAVQKKS
+468 PTAVQKIS
-476 YGESLEVSP
+476 HGESLKVSS
-485 DNSSWTTLIA
+485 DNRNWITLID
-495 SAGDTLPE
+495 SAVDTPPE

-512 WDLDYQAHLPNGIYQ
+512 WDLDYQAPLPNGIYQ

-548 KEDENSDTLYSE
+548 KEDENSYTLYSE
-560 RHVKLAL
+560 RHAKLAL
-567 FGTQDLSQDWAIT
+567 FGAQSLSQDWSVT
-580 RIDLGEGSNTYR
+580 SLGGDVYR

-628 GYGYNWTQWHI
+628 EYGYNWTQWHI

-646 YTIKAEVGENCLSTI
+646 YTIKAEVGGNCLSTI

>member
-1 MKLNNKGFAISTVLY
+1 MKLNNNGFAISTVLY

-45 TIEEELN
+45 TIEDELN
-52 RYNENATNF
+52 RYNESATTF
-61 AFKDGASGEAV
+61 AYKDGTTGEAEA
-72 SQIYTVPSGQSGW
+72 QIYTVPSGQSGW

-93 SGGSTTSETGEV
+93 SGGNATSETGEV

-113 TSGLIYLAEND
+113 TSGLIYLTENQKL
-124 EVYFYIGGTTT
+124 YFYIGGTTT
-135 NSNGGANGGGA
+135 NSNGGANGGGK

-165 EWNDDQSLRTRLM
+165 AWDNDDSLRTRLM

-235 EKADKCNSGYISKD
+235 EKVDKCNSGYISID

-261 KLGLGGGATNNEG
+261 KLGLGGAATNNEG

-294 AGSGGGGSSFIAG
+294 AGSGAGGSSFIAG
-307 YAGVKYSHQWTEWPG
+307 YSGVKYSHRWTG
-322 YSEDKYYT
+322 YDEAVYFT
-330 ETSHFF
+330 ENSKIFID
-336 VNGQMVEGVNEGNG
+336 GQMVEGVNEGNG

-355 LVSTGTAKPTVKN
+355 LVSTASQDAKPTVKN
-368 SKLTN
+368 SKLSN
-373 VRYIKSCTFGPTDD
+373 VRYIKSCTAGTTDD
-387 PTNVSWAEVAAMQ
+387 QTTVSWTEIVAMQ
-400 NGTNLAHSNSK
+400 NGSNLASNIGISNAT
-411 GVSSVSNVNIS
+411 GVSVS
-422 STEKNQITDDD
+422 STEKEKITDSD
-433 VDSLYSG
+433 VDTLYSG
-440 SKSASDLACII
+440 TKNASSTACIT
-451 IDLGATENIDEI
+451 IDLGSTYNLDEI
-463 AVYHN
+463 AVYHK
-468 PTAVQKKS
+468 PTEINKKS
-476 YGESLEVSP
+476 YKESLQVSANNRDWITLISSDGESLPE
-485 DNSSWTTLIA
+485 NSSGI
-495 SAGDTLPE
+495 
-503 NTSGVRYTA
+503 RYTA
-512 WDLDYQAHLPNGIYQ
+512 WDPNYQETLPNGIYQ

-567 FGTQDLSQDWAIT
+567 FGGQSLSQDWSVT
-580 RIDLGEGSNTYR
+580 SLGGDVYR

-628 GYGYNWTQWHI
+628 EYGYNWTQWHI

-646 YTIKAEVGENCLSTI
+646 YTIKAEVGGNCLSTI
-661 KNSYNEDSDININVC
+661 KNNYNEDSDININVC

>member
-1 MKLNNKGFAISTVLY
+1 MKLNNNGFAISTVLY

-45 TIEEELN
+45 TIEDELN
-52 RYNENATNF
+52 RYNESATTF
-61 AFKDGASGEAV
+61 AYKDGTTGEAEA
-72 SQIYTVPSGQSGW
+72 QIYTVPSGQSGW

-93 SGGSTTSETGEV
+93 SGGNATSETGEV

-113 TSGLIYLAEND
+113 TSGLIYLTENQKL
-124 EVYFYIGGTTT
+124 YFYIGGTTT
-135 NSNGGANGGGA
+135 NSNGGANGGGT

-165 EWNDDQSLRTRLM
+165 AWDNDDSLRTRLM

-261 KLGLGGGATNNEG
+261 KLGLGGAATNNEG

-294 AGSGGGGSSFIAG
+294 AGSGAGGSSFIAG
-307 YAGVKYSHQWTEWPG
+307 YSGVKYSHRWTG
-322 YSEDKYYT
+322 YDEAVYFT
-330 ETSHFF
+330 ENSKIFID
-336 VNGQMVEGVNEGNG
+336 GQMVEGVNEGNG

-355 LVSTGTAKPTVKN
+355 LVSTASQDAKPTVKN
-368 SKLTN
+368 SKLSN
-373 VRYIKSCTFGPTDD
+373 VRYIKSCTAGTTDD
-387 PTNVSWAEVAAMQ
+387 QTTVSWTEIVAMQ
-400 NGTNLAHSNSK
+400 NGSNLASNIGISNAT
-411 GVSSVSNVNIS
+411 GVSVS
-422 STEKNQITDDD
+422 STEKEKITDSD
-433 VDSLYSG
+433 VDTLYSG
-440 SKSASDLACII
+440 TKNASSTACIT
-451 IDLGATENIDEI
+451 IDLGSTYNLDEI
-463 AVYHN
+463 AVYHK
-468 PTAVQKKS
+468 PTEINKKS
-476 YGESLEVSP
+476 YKESLQVSANNRDWITLISSDGESLPE
-485 DNSSWTTLIA
+485 NSSGI
-495 SAGDTLPE
+495 
-503 NTSGVRYTA
+503 RYTA
-512 WDLDYQAHLPNGIYQ
+512 WDLDYQAPLPNGIYQ

-567 FGTQDLSQDWAIT
+567 FGGQSLSQDWSVT
-580 RIDLGEGSNTYR
+580 SLGGDVYR

-613 AVNTSSGYGTSEESG
+613 AVNTSSGYGEG
-628 GYGYNWTQWHI
+628 QGYNWTQWHI
-639 ISLGDGT
+639 TSLGDGT
-646 YTIKAEVGENCLSTI
+646 YIIKADVGGNCLSTVI
-661 KNSYNEDSDININVC
+661 NNYNVDSDINIDTC

-685 FKATSF
+685 FKSTGF

>member
-113 TSGLIYLAEND
+113 TSGLIYLVENE

-165 EWNDDQSLRTRLM
+165 EWNDDQSLRTRIM

-184 GAEGFKQ
+184 GAEGFKE
-191 GAAGGD
+191 GATGGD
-197 AGAVIGRPGQSNIA
+197 AGAIIGRSGQSNIV
-211 SSDYTN
+211 SDEYTN

-223 KGPILVNWINLW
+223 KGPILVNWINIW
-235 EKADKCNSGYISKD
+235 EKADKCNSGYISRD
-249 SDSVSKIKTACG
+249 SDNVPKIKTACG

-307 YAGVKYSHQWTEWPG
+307 YAGVKYSHKWDGKLE
-322 YSEDKYYT
+322 EYYT
-330 ETSHFF
+330 EPSHFF

-387 PTNVSWAEVAAMQ
+387 RTNVSWAEVAAMQ
-400 NGTNLAHSNSK
+400 DGNNLAYDK
-411 GVSSVSNVNIS
+411 GVSSVSNVSTS
-422 STEKNQITDDD
+422 STENKQITDDD

-440 SKSASDLACII
+440 SKSESDLACII
-451 IDLGATENIDEI
+451 IDLGATKNIDEI

-468 PTAVQKKS
+468 PRAVQKKS

-527 VQSALSQVSRG
+527 VQSALSRVSRG

-567 FGTQDLSQDWAIT
+567 FGTQGLSQDWAIIRT
-580 RIDLGEGSNTYR
+580 DLGGGSNTYR
-592 LVETAS
+592 LVETSS
-598 NRALQIKDS
+598 NHALQIKDS

-613 AVNTSSGYGTSEESG
+613 AVNTSSGSGTSEEYG

-646 YTIKAEVGENCLSTI
+646 YTIKAEVGGNCLSTI